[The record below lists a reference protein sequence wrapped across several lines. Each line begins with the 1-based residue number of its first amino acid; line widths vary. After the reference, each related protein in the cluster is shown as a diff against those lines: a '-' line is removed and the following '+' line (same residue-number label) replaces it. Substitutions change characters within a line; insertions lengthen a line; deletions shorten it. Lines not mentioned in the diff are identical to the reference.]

1 MLFGAGMVLLSSD
14 KTSIHLWINDLNT
27 PITDVFFKFW
37 TYVGDGVF
45 VAIAGLIIAVVL
57 FPRYKWLPLWFG
69 AGTLILSGALAQAL
83 KRLVFEDAMRP
94 SAYLSVYPLHFV
106 EGVQLH
112 ASHSFPSGHTTAAF
126 AFFGFASLFLA
137 RKNTILQV
145 LFALSAGL
153 VGYSR
158 MYLSQHFLEDV
169 FAGMVLGTAV
179 FVLLILVSKRPL
191 AKLNLE

>member
-1 MLFGAGMVLLSSD
+1 MLCGAGIVLLSSD
-14 KTSIHLWINDLNT
+14 KTSIHLWVNDLHT
-27 PITDVFFKFW
+27 PITDVFFKYW

-45 VAIAGLIIAVVL
+45 VAIAGVIIAIVL
-57 FPRYKWLPLWFG
+57 FPRYKSLPLWFG
-69 AGTLILSGALAQAL
+69 ACTLILSGALAQVL
-83 KRLVFEDAMRP
+83 KRLVFEDALRP
-94 SAYLSVYPLHFV
+94 SAYLSEYKLHFV

-126 AFFGFASLFLA
+126 AFFGFAALFLA
-137 RKNTILQV
+137 QKNTLLQV

-169 FAGMVLGTAV
+169 LAGMILGTVV
-179 FVLLILVSKRPL
+179 FVLLIIAFKRPL
-191 AKLNLE
+191 APLNLE